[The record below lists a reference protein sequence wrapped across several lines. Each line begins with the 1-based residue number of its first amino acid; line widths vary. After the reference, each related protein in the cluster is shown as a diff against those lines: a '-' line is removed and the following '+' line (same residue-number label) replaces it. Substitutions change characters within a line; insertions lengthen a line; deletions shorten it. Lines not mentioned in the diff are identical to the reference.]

1 MNGGFGGHRRHTKA
15 EYIAPYRSSPPIGL
29 AIGGTE
35 QKLTGRTLQGDHF
48 QD

>member
-1 MNGGFGGHRRHTKA
+1 MNGGFGGHKRRTKA
-15 EYIAPYRSSPPIGL
+15 EYIAPFRSSPPIGL
-29 AIGGTE
+29 AEGTE